1 MKRVSV
7 ETASSRPERELLG
20 QVTAIRGTVVD
31 VWFAGGLPPI
41 GAALECVQDSEAS
54 VTAVVQSH
62 LGNSSVRAIA
72 INSTRGM
79 RRGADVRSSGSPL
92 RIPVGMQLI
101 GRVIDLQGKPLDGG
115 ETLTWEPS
123 LPIYRSPPP
132 TSFCRGL
139 GDVYPTGI
147 KVIDLFCPFTHGGRV
162 AVFGGAGVGKTVVLT
177 EFIHNAVSNLKGIAV
192 FAGIGERSREGLELW
207 QELRERGFMDRTA
220 MVFGQMKEPPGAR
233 FLVGLAALSVAEY
246 FRDVERKDVLFLVD
260 NIYRHVQAG
269 MEVSGLLG
277 RLPSRVGYQ
286 PTLAADI
293 AAIEERITATQHGD
307 MVSVQAIYVPAD
319 DYSDPAITH
328 AFWHMDS
335 SLVLSRDVAAEGLY
349 PAVDPLASSSKA
361 LDPTI
366 VGQRH
371 YDVAQQARRAL
382 GRYEELKDLISMLGI
397 DELSAEDRRLVG
409 RARRLKNFLTQP
421 FFVAETFTGMKGRNV
436 PIAATVDGVESILS
450 GALDG
455 IPEDH
460 FFMIGSVDEI
470 RLAPLGQAS

>member
-1 MKRVSV
+1 MSIVDALDSKVMCG
-7 ETASSRPERELLG
+7 E
-20 QVTAIRGTVVD
+20 VTAVRGTVVD
-31 VWFAGGLPPI
+31 VWFDDGLPPI
-41 GAALECVQDSEAS
+41 DAALQCDLDDHES
-54 VTAVVQSH
+54 VIAVVHAH
-62 LGNSSVRAIA
+62 LGDSSLRAIA
-72 INSTRGM
+72 TGSTRGM
-79 RRGADVRSSGSPL
+79 RRGARVLSDGKPL
-92 RIPVGMQLI
+92 RIPVGHQLI
-101 GRVIDLQGKPLDGG
+101 GRVIDLHGQPLDGG
-115 ETLTWEPS
+115 APLSWNESRPL
-123 LPIYRSPPP
+123 YRSPPP
-132 TSFCRGL
+132 PSFCRGL

-177 EFIHNAVSNLKGIAV
+177 EFIHNAVANLDGIAV
-192 FAGIGERSREGLELW
+192 FSGIGERSREGLELW
-207 QELRERGFMDRTA
+207 QELQDRGFMDRTV

-246 FRDVERKDVLFLVD
+246 FRDVEKKDVLFLVD
-260 NIYRHVQAG
+260 NVYRHVQAG

-293 AAIEERITATQHGD
+293 AALEERITATQHGD

-361 LDPTI
+361 LDPAI

-397 DELSAEDRRLVG
+397 DELSSEDRQLVG
-409 RARRLKNFLTQP
+409 RARRLRNFLTQP
-421 FFVAETFTGMKGRNV
+421 FFVAETFTGIPGRNV
-436 PIAATVDGVESILS
+436 PIAATVEGVEAILAGKYDDLPEERLFMI
-450 GALDG
+450 GALD
-455 IPEDH
+455 
-460 FFMIGSVDEI
+460 EI
-470 RLAPLGQAS
+470 EYKTNNR